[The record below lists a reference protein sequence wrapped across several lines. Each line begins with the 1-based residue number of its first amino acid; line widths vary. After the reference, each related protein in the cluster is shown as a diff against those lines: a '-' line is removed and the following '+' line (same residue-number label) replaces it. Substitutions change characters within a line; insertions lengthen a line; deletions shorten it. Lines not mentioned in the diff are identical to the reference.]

1 MEIPC
6 PEWRTESL
14 PAAPRSGYML
24 IQGACRGLAEGC
36 EMNRSAV
43 HKAVDVMVPKVGG
56 LLTQSTIGYD
66 TAPPRR

>member
-1 MEIPC
+1 
-6 PEWRTESL
+6 
-14 PAAPRSGYML
+14 ML